1 MANIPSKELTEK
13 FIKGLKEYNLTT
25 KDIEEQ
31 GWKYCGGNRGRHKNY
46 FHLFWGK
53 EYELPEHTNKCVCNH
68 SIEENC
74 YITNGNK
81 EGVLILGNCCIKK
94 FIPKSGRTCE
104 ICDEPHRNRVVN
116 RCNDCRMGMC
126 DDCDGPCDDCYKKCT
141 SCHFR

>member
-1 MANIPSKELTEK
+1 M
-13 FIKGLKEYNLTT
+13 
-25 KDIEEQ
+25 DIIFF
-31 GWKYCGGNRGRHKNY
+31 YLNY

-116 RCNDCRMGMC
+116 R
-126 DDCDGPCDDCYKKCT
+126 
-141 SCHFR
+141 